1 MGGSQPL
8 DHHSVAQICYGR
20 DLIMGV
26 QNKSDGQEGRGS
38 TAAALVAGK
47 PFPRRCLA
55 GEGLGGALGL
65 GLGRGLAGEVA
76 SGMRSPLG
84 AKGRLLG
91 ARTGLVAERGGA
103 SSPEHG
109 VRPREG
115 ATDCTNT
122 PKGSA
127 SGGYSH
133 RGSNSGDGVA
143 QGAGGV
149 SLAAELDGAWRRGR
163 RRAWSRGSGLGGVR
177 GLRAELSRRLAVVG
191 ASGSAGNA
199 AAELLL

>member
-1 MGGSQPL
+1 MG
-8 DHHSVAQICYGR
+8 CW
-20 DLIMGV
+20 
-26 QNKSDGQEGRGS
+26 
-38 TAAALVAGK
+38 AAALSAGVR
-47 PFPRRCLA
+47 FRGGGFA
-55 GEGLGGALGL
+55 GGGQIRHSGVGLS
-65 GLGRGLAGEVA
+65 RGWAVEHA
-76 SGMRSPLG
+76 RGMRKALVAMG
-84 AKGRLLG
+84 WLLG
-91 ARTGLVAERGGA
+91 VRTGLVAERGGA

-143 QGAGGV
+143 QGVGGV
-149 SLAAELDGAWRRGR
+149 NLAAELDGAWRRGR

>member
-1 MGGSQPL
+1 
-8 DHHSVAQICYGR
+8 
-20 DLIMGV
+20 
-26 QNKSDGQEGRGS
+26 
-38 TAAALVAGK
+38 
-47 PFPRRCLA
+47 
-55 GEGLGGALGL
+55 
-65 GLGRGLAGEVA
+65 
-76 SGMRSPLG
+76 MRSPLG

-127 SGGYSH
+127 GGGYSH

-149 SLAAELDGAWRRGR
+149 SLAAELDGAWRRVDAGLGVEVAGSGEFVASEQSSPGGLPWLGR
-163 RRAWSRGSGLGGVR
+163 RGAPGTRRRSSCSDSGGAAAR
-177 GLRAELSRRLAVVG
+177 LRAAARVG
-191 ASGSAGNA
+191 EA
-199 AAELLL
+199 A